1 MKRSYSIN
9 NSHFRQKIALASFLF
24 ILVGLLPAMVTGE
37 SKKKKAIA
45 TPVKVDKIIKK
56 TVRPFTTLIGTAEPY
71 RKSRVASET
80 PGLVID
86 FSVRVGQRIKEGDLL
101 ASVETRPLFLE
112 LKQAEASLAEA
123 NENYKNALSE
133 LERIEELFKT
143 KTISSRRYDV
153 ALYAASAMKQRILA
167 LETRIEAIKY
177 DIEKCLI
184 KAPFSGF
191 VVEEHTQI
199 GQWLEKG
206 GAVATIVD
214 MDPILITVPVPDRY
228 IRFVRPGQAVD
239 LNFEFMAGNEKRK
252 GHVRDVIPAGNE
264 KARTFPVQIKVAN
277 SDFSILSGMSSGVR
291 FPVGPPQSSLMV
303 KKDAVVTRG
312 DKHHIFVV
320 NDEKAHL
327 IPVKKGPAYGS
338 YVVIEGKIS
347 EGQLVIVEGNERI
360 RPEQEVRIIES
371 SNKK

>member
-9 NSHFRQKIALASFLF
+9 NSCFRQKIALASFLF
-24 ILVGLLPAMVTGE
+24 ILVGLIPTMVTGE
-37 SKKKKAIA
+37 SKEKNANA
-45 TPVKVDKIIKK
+45 TPVKVEKIVKK
-56 TVRPFTTLIGTAEPY
+56 TVGPFTTLIGTAEPY
-71 RKSRVASET
+71 RKSTVASET
-80 PGLVID
+80 PGLVIN
-86 FSVRVGQRIKEGDLL
+86 FSVRVGQRVKEGDLL
-101 ASVETRPLFLE
+101 AGVETRPLSLD

-133 LERIEELFKT
+133 LKSTEELFQK

-167 LETRIEAIKY
+167 LETGIEAIKY

-206 GAVATIVD
+206 GAVATIAD

-239 LNFEFMAGNEKRK
+239 LNFEFMERNEKRK

-277 SDFSILSGMSSGVR
+277 SDFYILAGMSSGVI
-291 FPVGPPQSSLMV
+291 FPVGQPHPSLLV
-303 KKDAVVTRG
+303 NKDAVITKG
-312 DKHHIFVV
+312 DGHHIFVV

-327 IPVKKGPAYGS
+327 IPVKKGQAYDG

-347 EGQLVIVEGNERI
+347 EGQLAIVEGNERI
-360 RPEQEVRIIES
+360 QPEQEVRILES